1 MERDKSAKAET
12 QQELARV
19 AGLAR
24 RAGLLR
30 PGLED
35 QVVLGAQAEALTA
48 LAGWEPGE
56 QGRES
61 VLPELLARVLIA
73 AERDRD
79 SEPAALHA
87 LVEDL
92 PALGIA
98 PFSLLRAT
106 LRAPELRLLDPGIA
120 CGLAMRLLAVLGPV
134 HDASLWAPAET
145 PELRC
150 VAWAGELAPSEDAA
164 RLAVMLM
171 QGSASEAEGLLGFP
185 VERAGEPFAVLL
197 VRPVPGSCERARA
210 FAAETT
216 SAIAWVLER
225 EALMVRNAAGER
237 ALSQSGERRLARLG
251 FDLHDGPLQ
260 ELLLLGEDLDLFRE
274 QLATILEGRR
284 GKEQLAGRIDD
295 LDARLVALE
304 RALREIST
312 SVHASVVADRPFE
325 AALGDLLE
333 SFLARAGIEPRVS
346 LQGDPATI
354 SASQRIAVLSVVG
367 EALNNVRE
375 HSGAGA
381 VDVSIVLGRD
391 GLHARVSDDGRG
403 FDIEEG
409 LIRAAR
415 AGRMG
420 LAGMHERV
428 RLLGGHC
435 RIESRPG
442 GPTEISLSLPPWQPA
457 AAAGEQG
464 TARARG

>member
-1 MERDKSAKAET
+1 MEHHESAKAEMHE
-12 QQELARV
+12 ELARV
-19 AGLAR
+19 ADLAR
-24 RAGLLR
+24 RSGLLR
-30 PGLED
+30 PSED
-35 QVVLGAQAEALTA
+35 DEILLGAQTEVLGA
-48 LAGWEPGE
+48 LAGWEPGDADRGE
-56 QGRES
+56 

-73 AERDRD
+73 EEREHD
-79 SEPAALHA
+79 SEPAALEA
-87 LVEDL
+87 LVDGL
-92 PALGIA
+92 PSVGVA
-98 PFSLLRAT
+98 PFALLRAT
-106 LRAPELRLLDPGIA
+106 LRSPELRLLDPGVV
-120 CGLAMRLLAVLGPV
+120 CGLAMRLLAALGPIRDV
-134 HDASLWAPAET
+134 SLWAPAET

-150 VAWAGELAPSEDAA
+150 IAWAGEFAPADDAA
-164 RLAVMLM
+164 RLAVRLT
-171 QGSASEAEGLLGFP
+171 QGLASDAEGVLGLS

-197 VRPVPGSCERARA
+197 VRPEPGSGERARA
-210 FAAETT
+210 FASET
-216 SAIAWVLER
+216 AAAMVWVLER
-225 EALMVRNAAGER
+225 EALMIRNAAGER

-284 GKEQLAGRIDD
+284 GKEQLAGRLDD

-304 RALREIST
+304 LALRRIST

-325 AALGDLLE
+325 EALGDLLE
-333 SFLARAGIEPRVS
+333 SFLSRAGIQPRVS
-346 LQGDPATI
+346 LQGDLATI

-375 HSGAGA
+375 HSGAA
-381 VDVSIVLGRD
+381 EVSVAIVLDQD
-391 GLHARVSDDGRG
+391 GLHARVSDDGNG

-415 AGRMG
+415 RGRMG

-442 GPTEISLSLPPWQPA
+442 GPTEISLALPPWLPS

-464 TARARG
+464 TASARG